1 MKCGRSRIETAA
13 RFREIAGKKKKETI
27 MRKIILFGA
36 TALALTFGAANA
48 YAMGGGDLSPEQSPY
63 ALLAPQTLHQ
73 SPTSEGR
80 SSSYGGQGPGS
91 WSGNGVQPSYFV
103 TPQDRND
110 YLNGR

>member
-1 MKCGRSRIETAA
+1 
-13 RFREIAGKKKKETI
+13 

-36 TALALTFGAANA
+36 TAVALTLGAANA

-80 SSSYGGQGPGS
+80 SAYPGRGPSS

-103 TPQDRND
+103 TPQDRDD

>member
-1 MKCGRSRIETAA
+1 MKCGKRPRRNGRRISQ
-13 RFREIAGKKKKETI
+13 IAGKKKKETI
-27 MRKIILFGA
+27 MRKIMLLGA
-36 TALALTFGAANA
+36 TAVALTLGAANA

-80 SSSYGGQGPGS
+80 SAYPGRGPSS

-103 TPQDRND
+103 TPQDRDD